1 VKLLLQERG
10 TDETRDLY
18 FTATRV
24 FSSRL
29 LVPEASAALGRAA
42 RSGRIGTR
50 ATTKARELAELL
62 LRQVVPVEV
71 DPAVAARAWDL
82 AAAFPLRGYDA
93 VHLASFERVEV
104 GDAVF
109 VAADSALAGAAAS
122 LGHAVA
128 VPGA

>member
-1 VKLLLQERG
+1 
-10 TDETRDLY
+10 
-18 FTATRV
+18 V

-50 ATTKARELAELL
+50 AATKARELAELL
-62 LRQVVPVEV
+62 LGQVVPIEV

-82 AAAFPLRGYDA
+82 AAAFPLRCYDA

-128 VPGA
+128 VPGG